1 MWACIFGVKWY
12 TVGIHNAIA
21 RSGLEKN
28 SSEDVSLWKEKAPLL
43 QWIFW
48 LKKSGLITF
57 LKILLSCRWIYWTF
71 ASAKD
76 ETPWWRV
83 VSEWH
88 FNPKEKKTSS
98 RRWDKDISIDSPL
111 DPHPPPPPHL
121 LSPCPCDTYYSLS
134 PHLDAFL
141 WCLYVFSQPRSSQ
154 WRRISVAFGPTQKL
168 EGTRASSRNR
178 GSNINGVWLWPY

>member
-1 MWACIFGVKWY
+1 MHLRGKDNFFLLAEKKEQEIFCSRMWACIFGVKWY

-98 RRWDKDISIDSPL
+98 RRWDKDISIDLPL
-111 DPHPPPPPHL
+111 DPHHPPH
-121 LSPCPCDTYYSLS
+121 
-134 PHLDAFL
+134 PHPIFFPLAF
-141 WCLYVFSQPRSSQ
+141 V
-154 WRRISVAFGPTQKL
+154 K
-168 EGTRASSRNR
+168 
-178 GSNINGVWLWPY
+178 